1 MIIPSNSFVVI
12 YNGQMVKEY
21 RHGKT
26 QIHVTLVGNSVETRL
41 REYIT
46 DYIPTSSCIN
56 FL

>member
-41 REYIT
+41 RVHYRL
-46 DYIPTSSCIN
+46 YSN
-56 FL
+56 KQLY